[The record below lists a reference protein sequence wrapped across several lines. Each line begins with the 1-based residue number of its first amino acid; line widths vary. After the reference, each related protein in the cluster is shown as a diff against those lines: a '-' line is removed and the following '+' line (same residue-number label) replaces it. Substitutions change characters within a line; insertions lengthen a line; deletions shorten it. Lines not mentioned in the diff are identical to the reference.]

1 MSTRKNR
8 GKKYMIETVCP
19 LCGGNILPIRDWY
32 ACSSSMCS
40 YVPAKSEEPEVEET
54 PVEEEDEVILEEEEA
69 PEEVVEE
76 EESDDDGDL
85 EAYLEALPVKE
96 LKKLCE
102 EADLSKKGK
111 KADLVAR
118 LLE

>member
-1 MSTRKNR
+1 MDLTGTVVCDTCGYLLSKRLHDCC
-8 GKKYMIETVCP
+8 IEQLEAMKP
-19 LCGGNILPIRDWY
+19 EKAP
-32 ACSSSMCS
+32 
-40 YVPAKSEEPEVEET
+40 EEPALI
-54 PVEEEDEVILEEEEA
+54 EEEDEVILEEEA

-76 EESDDDGDL
+76 EESDDDDEDL
-85 EAYLEALPVKE
+85 EAYLEELPVKE
-96 LKKLCE
+96 LKKLCG

>member
-1 MSTRKNR
+1 MDLTGTVVCDTCGYLLSKRLHDCC
-8 GKKYMIETVCP
+8 IEQLEAMKP
-19 LCGGNILPIRDWY
+19 EKAP
-32 ACSSSMCS
+32 
-40 YVPAKSEEPEVEET
+40 EEPALI
-54 PVEEEDEVILEEEEA
+54 EEEYEVILEEEEA

-76 EESDDDGDL
+76 EESDDDEDL
-85 EAYLEALPVKE
+85 GAYLEELPVKE